1 MMMFL
6 KERRKFR
13 FLSDAL
19 LNAGSLVYD
28 TAFSGPWTLAEW
40 TLSKPEKQTNYV
52 EIPGRDG
59 SVDLYEGL
67 TDGEPHYK
75 QRTLQIR
82 LTCSERDRKARTE
95 LIDDIVNTLDGFAFR
110 IVFPDDPTRYMR
122 GVCSVTV
129 EYNDPAH
136 CGVLI
141 EALCDPWR
149 VSMAYV
155 SIDVAASSAAQTLML
170 INRGRRRVIP
180 YIGAYDSAPTMPN
193 ITISSGTYSA
203 TFTDYT
209 GRNVSELALG
219 YKQTRILT
227 YSGSGHLTVQWQEA
241 IL

>member
-1 MMMFL
+1 ML
-6 KERRKFR
+6 HYERRNVR
-13 FLSDAL
+13 FLSDSTGAT
-19 LNAGSLVYD
+19 VYD
-28 TAFSGPWTLAEW
+28 TALNGPWTLAECS
-40 TLSKPEKQTNYV
+40 LSKPEKQTNYV

-59 SVDLYEGL
+59 SIDLNDGL
-67 TDGEPHYK
+67 TGGEPRYK

-82 LTCSERDRKARTE
+82 LTCSERDRIFRTE
-95 LIDDIVNTLDGFAFR
+95 LIDDIVNTLDGFVFR
-110 IVFPDDPTRYMR
+110 IIHPDDPTRYIR

-149 VSMAYV
+149 VSMTGVY
-155 SIDVAASSAAQTLML
+155 IDVTASGTAQTLVL
-170 INRGRRRVIP
+170 TNRGRRRVVP
-180 YIGAYDSAPTMPN
+180 YIGAYDDAPTMPN
-193 ITISSGTYSA
+193 VSISSGTYST
-203 TFTDYT
+203 TFTDYV

-227 YSGSGHLTVQWQEA
+227 YSGSGHLTVQWREA